1 MSRRGPRWQAGEAYA
16 DYFGC
21 AAKKVTHV
29 GAHNL
34 QACKDDAT
42 RRILLGIGLR
52 FDPQEKE
59 QPAKPR
65 GAETFFND
73 KRSAPRKAKPVR
85 NEYLPITVGEIKRV
99 QRMMALAERRR
110 A

>member
-1 MSRRGPRWQAGEAYA
+1 MSRSGGPRWGAGEAYA

-21 AAKKVTHV
+21 AAKKVTLV

-73 KRSAPRKAKPVR
+73 KRSAPRKAPAIADV
-85 NEYLPITVGEIKRV
+85 E
-99 QRMMALAERRR
+99 RMMELAGKGR